1 MPFIGRHHAVI
12 KFVSIVLRLI
22 YPSHTYMKIR
32 DIEFLLSRLSLNK
45 SHILF
50 ICIYI
55 HYIYINL
62 SILCVFFTLCVH
74 INRSFRLVSAWFPHA
89 SEGHPGCQELARN
102 TFLRSGGGGG
112 IFKNWKELI
121 VSSYD

>member
-1 MPFIGRHHAVI
+1 
-12 KFVSIVLRLI
+12 
-22 YPSHTYMKIR
+22 MKIL

-45 SHILF
+45 SDILF
-50 ICIYI
+50 IYI
-55 HYIYINL
+55 HYIHINL

-89 SEGHPGCQELARN
+89 SAGHPGCQELARN

-112 IFKNWKELI
+112 NLKNWKELI
-121 VSSYD
+121 VSSYI